1 MEIKLLNINTEEFN
15 NLNILIKASKIT
27 GILNNNLLPDI
38 ILKNKNYTGTILI
51 NDLDINQYNLNLI
64 SYVKLDKLYLTKY
77 VKDEFY
83 LQLSKLKIDSN
94 SYLSKIES
102 ILSLVGLDNTYL
114 NKEIKNL
121 STSETYLL
129 NLSLNLIIDPDII
142 ILELSNDLDK
152 NNKLLI
158 KNILLDLKRKYKKT
172 IIIISNDINILY
184 ELTDYLI
191 IFKDNKMVINDKTN
205 IVFNDKE
212 FLNNNN
218 IELPDLVLFSNK
230 ARNYNIKLKNYKDIK
245 DLIKEVYKNV
255 QENKKTT

>member
-218 IELPDLVLFSNK
+218 IELPDLVSFSNK
-230 ARNYNIKLKNYKDIK
+230 AMNYNIKLKNYKDIK

-255 QENKKTT
+255 WENKKTT

>member
-15 NLNILIKASKIT
+15 NLNILIEASKIT

-218 IELPDLVLFSNK
+218 IELPDLVSFSNK

>member
-38 ILKNKNYTGTILI
+38 ILKNKNYKGTILI

-218 IELPDLVLFSNK
+218 IELPDLVSFSNK
-230 ARNYNIKLKNYKDIK
+230 TRNYNIKLKNYKDIK

>member
-38 ILKNKNYTGTILI
+38 ILKNKNYKGTILI

-218 IELPDLVLFSNK
+218 IELPDLVSFSNK

>member
-1 MEIKLLNINTEEFN
+1 MEIKLLNINTVEFN

-27 GILNNNLLPDI
+27 GILNNDLLPDI
-38 ILKNKNYTGTILI
+38 ILKKKDYTGTILI

-114 NKEIKNL
+114 NKEIKDL

-172 IIIISNDINILY
+172 IIIISNDVNILY

-191 IFKDNKMVINDKTN
+191 IFKDNKMVINDKTS

-218 IELPDLVLFSNK
+218 IELPDLVSFSNK

-255 QENKKTT
+255 WENKKTT

>member
-218 IELPDLVLFSNK
+218 IELPDLVSFSNK

-255 QENKKTT
+255 WENKKTT

>member
-1 MEIKLLNINTEEFN
+1 MEIKLLNINTVEFN

-27 GILNNNLLPDI
+27 GILNNDLLPDI
-38 ILKNKNYTGTILI
+38 ILKKKDYTGTILI

-114 NKEIKNL
+114 NKEIKDL

-172 IIIISNDINILY
+172 IIIISNDVNILY

-191 IFKDNKMVINDKTN
+191 IFKDNKMVINDKTS

-212 FLNNNN
+212 FLNSNN
-218 IELPDLVLFSNK
+218 IELPDLVSFSNK

-255 QENKKTT
+255 WENKKTT

>member
-1 MEIKLLNINTEEFN
+1 MEIKLLNINTVEFN

-27 GILNNNLLPDI
+27 GILNNDLLPDI
-38 ILKNKNYTGTILI
+38 ILKKKDYKGTILI

-218 IELPDLVLFSNK
+218 IELPDLVSFSNK

-255 QENKKTT
+255 WENKKTT

>member
-218 IELPDLVLFSNK
+218 IELPDLVSFSNK